1 MTKKDYKFFA
11 EMIAKLELEEEKNK
25 EKISIEKVESELV
38 EILEKDNSNFN
49 WSKWRKFITEFKER
63 K

>member
-38 EILEKDNSNFN
+38 EILEKDNPNFN